1 MNKAQTL
8 KRRLGNPKPFLEC
21 VLHSEETSELRTRFL
36 SVARDTEDMPL
47 QISINRNLQWKDID
61 WKKVEKSVFKLQ
73 KLIYK
78 ASSRG
83 EFRKMRR
90 YQKLLLK
97 SYYARLLAVR
107 RVTQDNQGRKTAG
120 IDGIK
125 NLSPMQRFNLVNLI
139 ASRHLKASPT
149 RRIYIPKPGKDEKRP
164 LGIPTMYDR
173 ALQALV
179 KLGME
184 PEWEA
189 RFELNSYGLFR
200 GSTHDAIQAIFD
212 SIKLKP
218 KYVLDADISK
228 CFDRINHDALL
239 GKIGQSPY
247 RRLIKQWL
255 KSGVLDNN
263 QFLKSVEG
271 TPQGGVISPLLANIA
286 LHGMEERL
294 MEFAKTLGMKDNKGR
309 QIGQREKIS
318 SLSLI
323 RYADDFVIL
332 HKDIKVVLQ
341 AKTVIQQWLNQ
352 VGLELKPEKTKIA
365 HTLEEYEGNKPG
377 FDFLGFTI
385 RQWKVKSTKLG
396 FKTLIKPSSKSIKTH
411 YRKLADICD
420 THKNVSTKALIAKL
434 NPVIRGWTNY
444 FSAVVSKE
452 IFNKVDDLLWKRLW
466 RWASRRHPNKSAN
479 WVKKKYFPK
488 ISDTR
493 NWVFNDGECI
503 LNLHSDVPIVRHVK
517 VKGNKSPYDGD
528 WTYWSNRVGKYP
540 GVRKEVTTLLKRQK
554 NKCASCG
561 LTFRPNDLMEVDHI
575 KPRSKGGD
583 NTYKNKQL
591 LHRHCHDTKTA
602 LDKKTYTQPKL
613 QDLPEDYLWVND
625 MLILRQGCT
634 HDKGRL
640 REEP

>member
-1 MNKAQTL
+1 MNKAKTL
-8 KRRLGNPKPFLEC
+8 KRRLGNSRP
-21 VLHSEETSELRTRFL
+21 FL
-36 SVARDTEDMPL
+36 SVAWDTNDIPDPVC
-47 QISINRNLQWKDID
+47 INPNLKWKDIN
-61 WKKVEKSVFKLQ
+61 WKKVEKYVFKLQ

-83 EFRKMRR
+83 EIRKMRK
-90 YQKLLLK
+90 YQRLLTK

-107 RVTQDNQGRKTAG
+107 RVTQDNQGKKTAG

-125 NLSPMQRFNLVNLI
+125 NLPPMQRLNLVSLLN
-139 ASRHLKASPT
+139 SRYLKASPT
-149 RRIYIPKPGKDEKRP
+149 RRVWIPKPGKDEERP

-173 ALQALV
+173 ALQSLV

-189 RFELNSYGLFR
+189 RFEPNSYGFR
-200 GSTHDAIQAIFD
+200 PGRSAHDAITAIFD
-212 SIKLKP
+212 SIKRKP

-239 GKIGQSPY
+239 RKVGQTPY

-255 KSGVLDNN
+255 KSGVFDNK
-263 QFLKSVEG
+263 QFSNTVEG

-294 MEFAKTLGMKDNKGR
+294 MELAKIIDMKDNRGR
-309 QIGQREKIS
+309 QLGWKNKVQ

-332 HKDIKVVLQ
+332 HEDIKVVIR
-341 AKTVIQQWLNQ
+341 AKATIQEWLSQ

-377 FDFLGFTI
+377 FNFLGFTI
-385 RQWKVKSTKLG
+385 RQWKVKSAKQG
-396 FKTLIKPSSKSIKTH
+396 FKTLIKPSSKSNKTH
-411 YRKLADICD
+411 YRKLADIINSNK
-420 THKNVSTKALIAKL
+420 TASVKALIAKL
-434 NPVIRGWTNY
+434 NPIIRGWANY
-444 FSAVVSKE
+444 FSTVVSKKT
-452 IFNKVDDLLWKRLW
+452 FNKMDERLWKRLW
-466 RWASRRHPNKSAN
+466 RWANRRHPNKSAT

-488 ISDTR
+488 VKETR
-493 NWVFNDGECI
+493 NWEFNDGKYI
-503 LNLHSDVPIVRHVK
+503 LNRHSDVPILRHIK

-528 WTYWSNRVGKYP
+528 WTYWSSRIGKHP

-554 NKCASCG
+554 NKCAFCG
-561 LTFRPNDLMEVDHI
+561 LTFRPTDLMEVDHI
-575 KPRSKGGD
+575 KPRSKGGN

-591 LHRHCHDTKTA
+591 LHRHCHDVKTA
-602 LDKKTYTQPKL
+602 K
-613 QDLPEDYLWVND
+613 DLKAVN
-625 MLILRQGCT
+625 Q
-634 HDKGRL
+634 
-640 REEP
+640 

>member
-1 MNKAQTL
+1 MNKAKTL
-8 KRRLGNPKPFLEC
+8 KRRLGNPKPFL
-21 VLHSEETSELRTRFL
+21 
-36 SVARDTEDMPL
+36 SVAWDTNDMPSQVSVNPNL
-47 QISINRNLQWKDID
+47 KWRDINWKR
-61 WKKVEKSVFKLQ
+61 VEKCVFKLQ
-73 KLIYK
+73 KLIYR

-83 EFRKMRR
+83 EIRKMRK
-90 YQKLLLK
+90 YQRLLTK

-107 RVTQDNQGRKTAG
+107 RVTQDNQGKKTAG
-120 IDGIK
+120 VDGIK
-125 NLSPMQRFNLVNLI
+125 NLPPRQRFNLVDLLN
-139 ASRHLKASPT
+139 SRYLKASPT
-149 RRIYIPKPGKDEKRP
+149 RRVWIPKPGKNEKRP

-189 RFELNSYGLFR
+189 RFEPNSYGFR
-200 GSTHDAIQAIFD
+200 PGRSTHDAIEAIHI
-212 SIKLKP
+212 SINHKP

-255 KSGVLDNN
+255 KSGAFDNN

-271 TPQGGVISPLLANIA
+271 TPQGGVISPLLGNIA
-286 LHGMEERL
+286 LHGMEQCL
-294 MEFAKTLGMKDNKGR
+294 NKFAESLPGKKRDNKTA
-309 QIGQREKIS
+309 
-318 SLSLI
+318 LSLI

-341 AKTVIQQWLNQ
+341 AKAVIQEWLSQ
-352 VGLELKPEKTKIA
+352 IGLELKPEKTKIA

-385 RQWKVKSTKLG
+385 RQFKVKSTEQG
-396 FKTLIKPSSKSIKTH
+396 FKTLIKPSFKSIKTH

-420 THKNVSTKALIAKL
+420 KLKTATTKALIAKL
-434 NPVIRGWTNY
+434 NPVIRGWANY
-444 FSAVVSKE
+444 FSTVVSKE
-452 IFNKVDDLLWKRLW
+452 IFSKMNMLLLKRLW
-466 RWASRRHPNKSAN
+466 GWASRRHPNKSAK
-479 WVKKKYFPK
+479 WVKDKYFPRCK
-488 ISDTR
+488 ETR
-493 NWVFNDGECI
+493 NWVLNDGEYI
-503 LNLHSDVPIVRHVK
+503 LNLHSDVPIIRHIK
-517 VKGNKSPYDGD
+517 VKAVKSPYDGD
-528 WTYWSNRVGKYP
+528 WTYWSSRIGKHP

-554 NKCASCG
+554 NKCAFCG
-561 LTFRPNDLMEVDHI
+561 LTFSPSDLMEVDHI

-583 NTYKNKQL
+583 NTYENKQL

-602 LDKKTYTQPKL
+602 LDNKTYPKSKS
-613 QDLPEDYLWVND
+613 QALPEGYLWVDD
-625 MLILRQGCT
+625 MLVLRQGCA

-640 REEP
+640 GEEPCEVKVSRTVLKTSRVG

>member
-1 MNKAQTL
+1 
-8 KRRLGNPKPFLEC
+8 
-21 VLHSEETSELRTRFL
+21 
-36 SVARDTEDMPL
+36 
-47 QISINRNLQWKDID
+47 
-61 WKKVEKSVFKLQ
+61 
-73 KLIYK
+73 
-78 ASSRG
+78 
-83 EFRKMRR
+83 
-90 YQKLLLK
+90 
-97 SYYARLLAVR
+97 
-107 RVTQDNQGRKTAG
+107 
-120 IDGIK
+120 
-125 NLSPMQRFNLVNLI
+125 MQRLNLVNLL

-149 RRIYIPKPGKDEKRP
+149 RRVYIPKPGRDEKRP

-189 RFELNSYGLFR
+189 RFEPNSYGLFR
-200 GSTHDAIQAIFD
+200 WSTHDAIEAIYK
-212 SIKLKP
+212 SIKQKP

-255 KSGVLDNN
+255 KSGVIDNN
-263 QFLKSVEG
+263 QFLESVEG

-294 MEFAKTLGMKDNKGR
+294 MEFAKTLDIRNDNGEKYKKR
-309 QIGQREKIS
+309 QKKE
-318 SLSLI
+318 SLTLI

-332 HKDIKVVLQ
+332 HEDIKVVLQ
-341 AKTVIQQWLNQ
+341 AKAVIQEWLNQ

-385 RQWKVKSTKLG
+385 RQWKAKSTKQG

-420 THKNVSTKALIAKL
+420 KNKTAPTKALIAKL
-434 NPVIRGWTNY
+434 NPVIRGWANY
-444 FSAVVSKE
+444 FSTVVSKE
-452 IFNKVDDLLWKRLW
+452 IFSKIDNLLWIRLW
-466 RWASRRHPNKSAN
+466 RWVSRRHPNKSAK
-479 WVKKKYFPK
+479 WVKDKYFPRCK
-488 ISDTR
+488 GTI
-493 NWVFNDGECI
+493 NWLLNDGEYI
-503 LNLHSDVPIVRHVK
+503 LNRHSDVPIIRHIK

-528 WTYWSNRVGKYP
+528 WTYWSNRIGKYP

-561 LTFRPNDLMEVDHI
+561 LTFRPTDLIEVDHI

-591 LHRHCHDTKTA
+591 LHRHCHDSKTA
-602 LDKKTYTQPKL
+602 SYKKTYPKFKP
-613 QDLPEDYLWVND
+613 QDLPENYIWIDD
-625 MLILRQGCT
+625 MLTLMQDVPMTR
-634 HDKGRL
+634 DV
-640 REEP
+640 

>member
-8 KRRLGNPKPFLEC
+8 KIKLGNPKPFL
-21 VLHSEETSELRTRFL
+21 
-36 SVARDTEDMPL
+36 SVARDTDDIPS
-47 QISINRNLQWKDID
+47 QTSINPNLKWKDIN

-73 KLIYK
+73 KLIYR

-83 EFRKMRR
+83 EIRKMRR

-107 RVTQDNQGRKTAG
+107 RVTQDNQGKKTAG

-125 NLSPMQRFNLVNLI
+125 NLPPMQRLNLVNLL

-149 RRIYIPKPGKDEKRP
+149 RRVYIPKPGKDEKRP

-189 RFELNSYGLFR
+189 RFEPNSYGFR
-200 GSTHDAIQAIFD
+200 PGRSTQDAIGAIFG

-247 RRLIKQWL
+247 RRLIRQWL
-255 KSGVLDNN
+255 KSGVMDNN
-263 QFLKSVEG
+263 QFLESVGG

-286 LHGMEERL
+286 LHGMEKCL
-294 MEFAKTLGMKDNKGR
+294 DKFAETLPGRKRNNK
-309 QIGQREKIS
+309 KA
-318 SLSLI
+318 LSLI

-332 HKDIKVVLQ
+332 HEDVKVVLQ
-341 AKTVIQQWLNQ
+341 AKAVIQEWLNQ

-365 HTLEEYEGNKPG
+365 HTLEEYKGNKPG

-385 RQWKVKSTKLG
+385 RQWKVKSTKQG

-420 THKNVSTKALIAKL
+420 SHKTAPAKALIAKL
-434 NPVIRGWTNY
+434 NPIIRGWANY
-444 FSAVVSKE
+444 YSTVVSKE
-452 IFNKVDDLLWKRLW
+452 VFNKVDDLLWKRLW
-466 RWASRRHPNKSAN
+466 RWASRRHPNKPAK
-479 WVKKKYFPK
+479 WVKEKYFPRCK
-488 ISDTR
+488 ATR
-493 NWVFNDGECI
+493 NWILNDGEYI
-503 LNLHSDVPIVRHVK
+503 LNLHSDVPIIRHIK
-517 VKGNKSPYDGD
+517 VKGSNSPYDGD
-528 WTYWSNRVGKYP
+528 WTYWSNRIGKYP
-540 GVRKEVTTLLKRQK
+540 SVRKEITTLLKRQK
-554 NKCASCG
+554 NKCAFCG
-561 LTFRPNDLMEVDHI
+561 LTFRSNDLMEVDHI
-575 KPRSKGGD
+575 KSRSKGGD
-583 NTYKNKQL
+583 NTHKNKQL

-602 LDKKTYTQPKL
+602 LDNKTYPKPKL
-613 QDLPEDYLWVND
+613 QALPEGYLWVDD
-625 MLILRQGCT
+625 MLTLR
-634 HDKGRL
+634 
-640 REEP
+640 

>member
-8 KRRLGNPKPFLEC
+8 KRKLGNPRP
-21 VLHSEETSELRTRFL
+21 FL
-36 SVARDTEDMPL
+36 SVARDTEDIPS
-47 QISINRNLQWKDID
+47 QISINPNLKWKDIN

-73 KLIYK
+73 KLIYR

-83 EFRKMRR
+83 ELRKMHR

-107 RVTQDNQGRKTAG
+107 RVTQDNQGKKTAG

-125 NLSPMQRFNLVNLI
+125 NLSPMQRLNLVNLLS
-139 ASRHLKASPT
+139 SRYLKASPT
-149 RRIYIPKPGKDEKRP
+149 RRVYIPKPGKNEKRP

-189 RFELNSYGLFR
+189 NFEPNSYGFR
-200 GSTHDAIQAIFD
+200 PGRSTHDAIEAIYL
-212 SIKLKP
+212 SIHCKP

-228 CFDRINHDALL
+228 CFDRIDHDALL

-263 QFLKSVEG
+263 QLLESVEG

-286 LHGMEERL
+286 LHGMEEQL
-294 MEFAKTLGMKDNKGR
+294 NQFARTIDLKNKKGH
-309 QIGQREKIS
+309 QQCWQDKVN
-318 SLSLI
+318 SLNLV

-332 HKDIKVVLQ
+332 HEDIKVVLK
-341 AKTVIQQWLNQ
+341 AKAVIQEWLNQ

-385 RQWKVKSTKLG
+385 RQWEVKTAKQG

-420 THKNVSTKALIAKL
+420 SNKSAPVRALIAKL
-434 NPVIRGWTNY
+434 NPVIKGWSNY

-452 IFNKVDDLLWKRLW
+452 VFSEIDNLLWKRLW
-466 RWASRRHPNKSAN
+466 RWANRRHPNKLAK

-488 ISDTR
+488 VKKNR
-493 NWVFNDGECI
+493 NWVLNDGEYI
-503 LNLHSDVPIVRHVK
+503 LNLHSDVPIIRHIK

-528 WTYWSNRVGKYP
+528 WTYWGSRTGKHP

-561 LTFRPNDLMEVDHI
+561 LTFRPNDLIEVDHI
-575 KPRSKGGD
+575 IPRSEGGD
-583 NTYKNKQL
+583 NTYENKQL
-591 LHRHCHDTKTA
+591 LHRHCHDSKTA
-602 LDKKTYTQPKL
+602 SDKKTYPKFKL
-613 QDLPEDYLWVND
+613 QDLPENYIWIDD
-625 MLILRQGCT
+625 MLTLMQDVPMTR
-634 HDKGRL
+634 DV
-640 REEP
+640 

>member
-8 KRRLGNPKPFLEC
+8 KRRLGNPKPFL
-21 VLHSEETSELRTRFL
+21 
-36 SVARDTEDMPL
+36 SVARDIGDIPS
-47 QISINRNLQWKDID
+47 QISINPVLKWKDIN

-73 KLIYK
+73 KLIYR

-83 EFRKMRR
+83 ELRKMHR

-107 RVTQDNQGRKTAG
+107 RVTQDNQGKKTSG
-120 IDGIK
+120 VDGIK
-125 NLSPMQRFNLVNLI
+125 NLTPIQRFNLVNLLS
-139 ASRHLKASPT
+139 SRHLKASPT
-149 RRIYIPKPGKDEKRP
+149 RRVYIPKPGKDEKRP

-189 RFELNSYGLFR
+189 RFEPNSYGLFR
-200 GSTHDAIQAIFD
+200 WSTHDAIDAIYL
-212 SIKLKP
+212 SVHMKP

-247 RRLIKQWL
+247 RQLIKQWL
-255 KSGVLDNN
+255 KSGVFDNN
-263 QFLKSVEG
+263 QFLESVEG

-294 MEFAKTLGMKDNKGR
+294 KEFAKTIDFRNAKGR
-309 QIGQREKIS
+309 QKGWQDKVK
-318 SLSLI
+318 SLNLI

-332 HKDIKVVLQ
+332 HEDIKVVLE
-341 AKTVIQQWLNQ
+341 AKTVIQEWLNQ
-352 VGLELKPEKTKIA
+352 VGLELKPEKTRIA

-385 RQWKVKSTKLG
+385 RQWKVNTAKQG

-411 YRKLADICD
+411 YRKLAEILNSNK
-420 THKNVSTKALIAKL
+420 TASVKALITKL
-434 NPVIRGWTNY
+434 NPIIRGWANY
-444 FSAVVSKE
+444 FSTVVSKE
-452 IFNKVDDLLWKRLW
+452 IFSKTDHLLWKRLW
-466 RWASRRHPNKSAN
+466 RWASRRHPNKSVT

-488 ISDTR
+488 VSKTR
-493 NWVFNDGECI
+493 NWEFNDGDYI
-503 LNLHSDVPIVRHVK
+503 LNRHSDVPIVRHIK
-517 VKGNKSPYDGD
+517 VRGDKSPFDGD
-528 WTYWSNRVGKYP
+528 WTYWGSRIGKHP
-540 GVRKEVTTLLKRQK
+540 DVRKEVTTLLKRQK
-554 NKCASCG
+554 GKCASCG
-561 LTFRPNDLMEVDHI
+561 LHFRPTDLMEIDHI

-602 LDKKTYTQPKL
+602 LDNKHIHAPKL
-613 QDLPEDYLWVND
+613 QALPEGYMWVDD

-634 HDKGRL
+634 HEKGRL

>member
-8 KRRLGNPKPFLEC
+8 KRKLGSPKPFLEC

-36 SVARDTEDMPL
+36 NVAWDTEDIPS
-47 QISINRNLQWKDID
+47 QISINPNLKWKDIN

-73 KLIYK
+73 KLIYR
-78 ASSRG
+78 ASMSG
-83 EFRKMRR
+83 EFRKMHR

-107 RVTQDNQGRKTAG
+107 RVTQDNQGKKTAG
-120 IDGIK
+120 VDGIK
-125 NLSPMQRFNLVNLI
+125 NLPPMQRLNLVNLL

-149 RRIYIPKPGKDEKRP
+149 RRVYIPKPGKDEKRP

-189 RFELNSYGLFR
+189 HFEPKSYGLFR
-200 GSTHDAIQAIFD
+200 GSTHDAIEAIFD
-212 SIKLKP
+212 SIKNKP

-228 CFDRINHDALL
+228 CFDLINHDALL

-263 QFLKSVEG
+263 QFLESVEG

-286 LHGMEERL
+286 LHGMEECL
-294 MEFAKTLGMKDNKGR
+294 NKFAESLPGRKRANK
-309 QIGQREKIS
+309 QA
-318 SLSLI
+318 LSII

-332 HKDIKVVLQ
+332 HEDVKVVLQ
-341 AKTVIQQWLNQ
+341 AKSVIQEWLNQ

-365 HTLEEYEGNKPG
+365 HTLKEYEGNKPG

-385 RQWKVKSTKLG
+385 RQWKVKSTKQG

-420 THKNVSTKALIAKL
+420 YHKTAPTKVLIAKL
-434 NPVIRGWTNY
+434 NPIIRGWANY
-444 FSAVVSKE
+444 FSTVVSKE
-452 IFNKVDDLLWKRLW
+452 IFSQMDMLLWKKLW
-466 RWASRRHPNKSAN
+466 RWASRRHPNKSAK

-488 ISDTR
+488 IKETR
-493 NWVFNDGECI
+493 NWEFNDGEYI
-503 LNLHSDVPIVRHVK
+503 LNRHADVSIIRHIK

-528 WTYWSNRVGKYP
+528 WTYWSSRIGKHP

-561 LTFRPNDLMEVDHI
+561 LTFRPNDLIEVDHI
-575 KPRSKGGD
+575 KPRSEGSD

-591 LHRHCHDTKTA
+591 LHRYCHDTKTA
-602 LDKKTYTQPKL
+602 LDKKTYAKPKL
-613 QDLPEDYLWVND
+613 QDLPEDYLWVDD
-625 MLILRQGCT
+625 MLTLRQGCA
-634 HDKGRL
+634 HEKGRL

>member
-8 KRRLGNPKPFLEC
+8 KRRLGNPKPFL
-21 VLHSEETSELRTRFL
+21 
-36 SVARDTEDMPL
+36 SVAWDTKDIPN
-47 QISINRNLQWKDID
+47 QVSINPNLKWKDIN
-61 WKKVEKSVFKLQ
+61 WKKVEKSVFRLQ
-73 KLIYK
+73 KLIYR

-83 EFRKMRR
+83 ELRKMHR

-107 RVTQDNQGRKTAG
+107 RVTQDNQGKKTAG
-120 IDGIK
+120 IDSIK
-125 NLSPMQRFNLVNLI
+125 NLPPMQRLNLVNLLS
-139 ASRHLKASPT
+139 SRYLKASPT
-149 RRIYIPKPGKDEKRP
+149 RRVYIPKPGRDEKRP

-189 RFELNSYGLFR
+189 RFEPNSYGFR
-200 GSTHDAIQAIFD
+200 PGRSTHDAIEAIFN
-212 SIKLKP
+212 SIRYKP

-255 KSGVLDNN
+255 KSGVFDNN
-263 QFLKSVEG
+263 QFLESVEG

-294 MEFAKTLGMKDNKGR
+294 MEFAKTLDIRNGKGH
-309 QIGQREKIS
+309 QISWKHKCKG
-318 SLSLI
+318 LTLV

-341 AKTVIQQWLNQ
+341 AKTVVQEWLNQ

-365 HTLEEYEGNKPG
+365 HTLEEHEGNTPG

-385 RQWKVKSTKLG
+385 RQWNIKTTKQG
-396 FKTLIKPSSKSIKTH
+396 FKTLIKPSSKSIKAH

-420 THKNVSTKALIAKL
+420 SHKNAPTKALIAKL
-434 NPVIRGWTNY
+434 NPVIKGWTNY
-444 FSAVVSKE
+444 FSTVVSKD
-452 IFNKVDDLLWKRLW
+452 IFKKMDTLLWKRLW
-466 RWASRRHPNKSAN
+466 RWAGRRHPNKSAK
-479 WVKKKYFPK
+479 WVKKKYFPRCK
-488 ISDTR
+488 GTS
-493 NWVFNDGECI
+493 NWVLNDGGFI
-503 LNLHSDVPIVRHVK
+503 LNQHSDVPIVRHVK

-528 WTYWSNRVGKYP
+528 WTYWSSRIGKHP

-554 NKCASCG
+554 NKCAFCG
-561 LTFRPNDLMEVDHI
+561 LTFRSTDLMEVDHI
-575 KPRSKGGD
+575 KPRSVGGD
-583 NTYKNKQL
+583 NTLKNKQL

-602 LDKKTYTQPKL
+602 LDQKTYAEPKL
-613 QDLPEDYLWVND
+613 QDLPDDYLWVDD